1 MVPKA
6 IEGFRGAMEI
16 TTKAA
21 GVTVSVA
28 ELLIEPEIAVIVVV
42 PAPVLVAK
50 PTVGEES
57 LMVATFAAKDV
68 Q

>member
-1 MVPKA
+1 
-6 IEGFRGAMEI
+6 MEI